1 MAKKPSKPATAAPV
15 ELTLPKGTILAL
27 PGSMAHA
34 RCLQQ
39 SIDHYQRKFEA
50 GDNLAWLQAVDACVI
65 HGWPIPPW
73 ARLKF
78 FLGMTEWL
86 SYKAA
91 TLDEAWGLQRPSKQ
105 LRAGARRERLRST
118 ILLRVAELH
127 HLEGKP
133 LTREMF
139 ATIGREVGMSGRSVE
154 VLFYEPKNRGARRI
168 LRLL

>member
-34 RCLQQ
+34 RWLRQ

-73 ARLKF
+73 ARVKF
-78 FLGMTEWL
+78 FRGMTEWL

-91 TLDEAWGLQRPSKQ
+91 TLDKAWGLQRPSK
-105 LRAGARRERLRST
+105 LSAGARRERLRSI
-118 ILLRVAELH
+118 ILFRVAELH

-133 LTREMF
+133 LTRETF
-139 ATIGREVGMSGRSVE
+139 ATIGDEVAMSGRSVE
-154 VLFYEPKNRGARRI
+154 ELFYEPKNRGVRRI